1 MHPKIESYIE
11 WAIFKFGLEHYTLE
25 RHHLYRS
32 INQFNETVYSLSM
45 EWFPGHHTQQEQ
57 DTSDYN
63 PIGTAVIDLDIDRSV
78 VNSILFVGGKSYASR
93 SMFSSMEDKEIKKWI
108 EAETGLRFGVHLQL
122 AKQNERTY
130 SFTGCI
136 DGIALSPPAS
146 IELEFDQEG
155 RLTKYTKVGY
165 FPSVDEVI
173 VECYSLSLDRVE
185 PLLTEQIQLM
195 EVPIHEHRNLISLYG
210 VEEIFVTNDGLSAIP
225 FEFNS
230 KWGVSVVMDKV
241 VEWETPINAS
251 FTRKKIRWQEELT
264 FEQASS
270 GEKHPD
276 ALPITELDLEEC
288 WKAIL
293 HFLRQVYGGDSG
305 KWLLQKLHREKGMI
319 HATLKAGKQDLKVF
333 QRKLLIMMDR
343 ERHQV
348 LNFMDNEGLLDTFDG
363 FQASEPIRLDKD
375 EALVRLRERIHLTPY
390 YVYHVELKKYILC
403 GKLDCDEA
411 VHASSGKIM
420 ALRDL

>member
-11 WAIFKFGLEHYTLE
+11 WAISKFGLEHYTLE

-45 EWFPGHHTQQEQ
+45 EWFPVHHKQAQNAP
-57 DTSDYN
+57 DYN
-63 PIGTAVIDLDIDRSV
+63 PIGTVVIDLDIERSV
-78 VNSILFVGGKSYASR
+78 ANSIVFVGGKSYASR
-93 SMFSSMEDKEIKKWI
+93 STFSSMEDKEIMQWI
-108 EAETGLRFGVHLQL
+108 EAETGLRCGVHLQL
-122 AKQNERTY
+122 AKQSERSY
-130 SFTGCI
+130 SFAGCI

-155 RLTKYTKVGY
+155 RLTKYVKAGY
-165 FPSVDEVI
+165 FPSVDEVV
-173 VECYSLSLDRVE
+173 VERYSLSLDRVD
-185 PLLTEQIQLM
+185 PLLDEQLQLM
-195 EVPIHEHRNLISLYG
+195 EAPIHEQGNLISLYG
-210 VEEIFVTNDGLSAIP
+210 MEEIFVTNDGLSTIP
-225 FEFNS
+225 FEINP
-230 KWGVSVVMDKV
+230 KWGVSVVMDQV
-241 VEWETPINAS
+241 MEWETPINAS
-251 FTRKKIRWQEELT
+251 FTRKKMRWQEELT

-276 ALPITELDLEEC
+276 VQPITELDQEQC
-288 WKAIL
+288 RKAIL

-319 HATLKAGKQDLKVF
+319 HATLKAEKPDLKVF

-348 LNFMDNEGLLDTFDG
+348 LNYLDNESVLDTFDE
-363 FQASEPIRLDKD
+363 FQASEPIRLNKA
-375 EALVRLRERIHLTPY
+375 EALVRLKERIHLTPY
-390 YVYHVELKKYILC
+390 YVYHVELQKYILC
-403 GKLDCDEA
+403 GMLDCDEA